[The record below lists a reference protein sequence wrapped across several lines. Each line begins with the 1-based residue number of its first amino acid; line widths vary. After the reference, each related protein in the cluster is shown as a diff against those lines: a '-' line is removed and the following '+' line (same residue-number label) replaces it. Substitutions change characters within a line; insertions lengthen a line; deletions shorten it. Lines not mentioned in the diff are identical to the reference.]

1 MQNEAWLVAPR
12 WAPRLWGTA
21 GTAGIFRSTR
31 NMAKVGV
38 GVDVGSTPSA
48 DKEDETGETRC
59 REKSTE
65 SESLILLSFD
75 VKTRRIPA
83 RVC

>member
-1 MQNEAWLVAPR
+1 
-12 WAPRLWGTA
+12 
-21 GTAGIFRSTR
+21 
-31 NMAKVGV
+31 MAKVGV